1 MDVLKSQN
9 ADSERRQ
16 RSYTGVGSLAAS
28 VRVVRSTAAFSQQRL
43 PSETRLNGLGF
54 EAGMGCVDLATR
66 SRKLRRNWSGAQRR
80 AGRLQVPYRQ
90 SEPFFESASCF
101 WVTTQCEQRTCFA
114 NLMKQCRNL

>member
-43 PSETRLNGLGF
+43 LSETRLNGHGF
-54 EAGMGCVDLATR
+54 EAGIGVVPNERPGDSKFRIDNR
-66 SRKLRRNWSGAQRR
+66 SHFSSQPAVFG
-80 AGRLQVPYRQ
+80 
-90 SEPFFESASCF
+90 
-101 WVTTQCEQRTCFA
+101 
-114 NLMKQCRNL
+114 